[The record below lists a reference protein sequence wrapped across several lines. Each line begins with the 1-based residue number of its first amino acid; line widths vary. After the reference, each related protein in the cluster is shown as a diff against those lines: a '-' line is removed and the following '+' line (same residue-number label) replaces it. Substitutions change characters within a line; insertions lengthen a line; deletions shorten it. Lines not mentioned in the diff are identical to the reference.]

1 MASTPVAGHMY
12 CPWVLR
18 PVSVPWCSHCIAAG
32 RGCGLEPWSGL
43 WGCFVAGRVTVSLC
57 EHDSGHPAGL
67 ALHLLPCQVL
77 IGLVADGLWVR
88 WTDTG
93 SL

>member
-57 EHDSGHPAGL
+57 GHDSGRMTI
-67 ALHLLPCQVL
+67 
-77 IGLVADGLWVR
+77 IGLVADGFWVR